1 MSRNHQSSRAVW
13 NFHRVVPSLVLRTI
27 SVMNL
32 VHRAFE
38 VFDDPDLDLAR
49 FVELRIFPSCDQF
62 LVTWSRDI
70 EPWLAY

>member
-1 MSRNHQSSRAVW
+1 
-13 NFHRVVPSLVLRTI
+13 VLRTI

-62 LVTWSRDI
+62 LVPWSRDI